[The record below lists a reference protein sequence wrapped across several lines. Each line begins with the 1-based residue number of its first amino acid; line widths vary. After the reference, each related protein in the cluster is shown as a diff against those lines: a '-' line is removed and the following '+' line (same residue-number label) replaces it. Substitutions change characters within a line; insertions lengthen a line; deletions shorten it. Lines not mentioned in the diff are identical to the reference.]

1 MSSKIQ
7 DMTMRRT
14 TIEAQVTCHDDP
26 TIYLRKRM
34 ADLRLQIRTSI
45 TTREFEKGRIF
56 SLMMINKSKE
66 FSEGQKFYKSS
77 AFNIQKEQKNKKY
90 PSHVCRQ

>member
-1 MSSKIQ
+1 
-7 DMTMRRT
+7 
-14 TIEAQVTCHDDP
+14 
-26 TIYLRKRM
+26 M

-56 SLMMINKSKE
+56 LLMMINKSKE

-90 PSHVCRQ
+90 PSHMSADYKVADCVKKIGCIP